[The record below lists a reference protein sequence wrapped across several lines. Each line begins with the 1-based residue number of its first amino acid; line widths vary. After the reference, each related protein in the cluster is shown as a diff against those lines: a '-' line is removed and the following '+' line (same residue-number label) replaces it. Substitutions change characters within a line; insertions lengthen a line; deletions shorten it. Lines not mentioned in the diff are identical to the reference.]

1 MSAVIAIVVS
11 AVVLGLLVARF
22 IPRADAVAIIAF
34 LAVILWVL
42 RMPAL
47 PGLGSIW
54 PVHGWPPPTP
64 WMAVGSAA
72 MAAAASCFLRH
83 TLSVPAVWPAAVFS
97 AILSIVFYMLLLPR
111 MLACLHERRGPGQQA
126 TDDTQPGQAPA
137 VESPRPSAPTAKSPF
152 ASLGLG
158 TEAPADAP
166 CGAPIHDR
174 ERLLRLRR
182 WLDGGENPIGSAQ
195 DDLFDIKEQASRLVS
210 LLQPRGVADPAGTV
224 HLIGARGSGKSTL
237 IRLAAEQAE
246 SQKVAG
252 AIKLRFC
259 YISLWDHADAASAVR
274 AAVIEGIK
282 SIKDR
287 LDIIPFAGAPA
298 SLPRALFGQS
308 GAAGILDVIAA
319 PPTEVWLPALSELL
333 LRTRCRLI
341 FCVEDTD
348 RIAPK
353 EKAAAY
359 FSLLEGF
366 LDAVK
371 RYPGFG
377 YILCS
382 ATPTWSEPA
391 GDQPALRKEPEA
403 SGRFSLSSLVGYF
416 GEQSTRRQPLSGD
429 ILKDIELSVA
439 SARADYGLRDFWQV
453 AGGVALPRLFQNQVH
468 FDAAMASKCE
478 AVLKVFR
485 VWMDGQISPGTET
498 TRPDSQRTF
507 TAFLNDSSE
516 FGVMR
521 HLTPRTLR
529 NGLRD
534 ARRRWLNMVRA
545 AKAAKPEKGSG
556 GDLYLPCPDPDSV
569 LVACLILA
577 CFPDQAGRI
586 LRHGIHDWFD
596 TIAATAARAN
606 GLGEGEG
613 NSQTTVGRNLRILS
627 GFSEA
632 VRDVVDY
639 DQKLRPRGLAG
650 PAEKARKNWQI
661 FCNS

>member
-1 MSAVIAIVVS
+1 MKRNLYPLFFVSAVIAIVVS

-22 IPRADAVAIIAF
+22 IPRAEAVATIAF
-34 LAVILWVL
+34 LVVILWVL

-54 PVHGWPPPTP
+54 PVHGWPPPAP
-64 WMAVGSAA
+64 WIAVGSAA

-83 TLSVPAVWPAAVFS
+83 TLPVPAVWPAAVFS

-111 MLACLHERRGPGQQA
+111 MLACLHEHRAPGQHA
-126 TDDTQPGQAPA
+126 TDDTQPEQ
-137 VESPRPSAPTAKSPF
+137 
-152 ASLGLG
+152 
-158 TEAPADAP
+158 APADAP
-166 CGAPIHDR
+166 CGASIHDR
-174 ERLLRLRR
+174 ERLLRLQR
-182 WLDGGENPIGSAQ
+182 WLDGGESPIGSAQ
-195 DDLFDIKEQASRLVS
+195 DDLFDIKEQASGLVS

-287 LDIIPFAGAPA
+287 LDIVPFAGAPA

-333 LRTRCRLI
+333 LRVRCRLI

-377 YILCS
+377 YVLCS
-382 ATPTWSEPA
+382 ATPIWSESEPA

-403 SGRFSLSSLVGYF
+403 IDLLNLRNLEDHF
-416 GEQSTRRQPLSGD
+416 GELSRTHQTLSGD
-429 ILKDIELSVA
+429 ILKEIELSVA
-439 SARADYGLRDFWQV
+439 SARADYGLRNFWQV

-478 AVLKVFR
+478 AVLEVFR
-485 VWMDGQISPGTET
+485 AWMDGQTSPGTET
-498 TRPDSQRTF
+498 TRPYITRTPGVDPQRRRETF
-507 TAFLNDSSE
+507 TAFLNDPSE
-516 FGVMR
+516 FGVVR
-521 HLTPRTLR
+521 HLSPRTLR

-545 AKAAKPEKGSG
+545 AKEAESEGGSG
-556 GDLYLPCPDPDSV
+556 GDLYLRCPDPDSV

-596 TIAATAARAN
+596 TLAATAARAA
-606 GLGEGEG
+606 GYGEGG
-613 NSQTTVGRNLRILS
+613 QNSQTTVGRNLRILS

-632 VRDVVDY
+632 VRNVVDY
-639 DQKLRPRGLAG
+639 DQQLRPMGLAG
-650 PAEKARKNWQI
+650 PAEQARKNWQV

>member
-1 MSAVIAIVVS
+1 VKRNLYPLFFVSAVIAIVVS

-64 WMAVGSAA
+64 WIAVGSAA

-111 MLACLHERRGPGQQA
+111 MLARLHERRGPGQQA
-126 TDDTQPGQAPA
+126 TDDTQLEQ
-137 VESPRPSAPTAKSPF
+137 
-152 ASLGLG
+152 
-158 TEAPADAP
+158 APADAP
-166 CGAPIHDR
+166 CGASIHDR
-174 ERLLRLRR
+174 EPLIRLQR

-195 DDLFDIKEQASRLVS
+195 DDLFDIKEQASGLVS
-210 LLQPRGVADPAGTV
+210 LLQPRGLADPAGTV

-298 SLPRALFGQS
+298 SLPRALFGQA

-416 GEQSTRRQPLSGD
+416 GEQSTRRQPLSGN

-439 SARADYGLRDFWQV
+439 SARADYGFRNFWQV

-556 GDLYLPCPDPDSV
+556 GDLYLRCPDPDSV

-586 LRHGIHDWFD
+586 LRYGIHNWFD
-596 TIAATAARAN
+596 TLAATAARAN
-606 GLGEGEG
+606 GLGEGG
-613 NSQTTVGRNLRILS
+613 QNSQTTVGRNLRILS

-632 VRDVVDY
+632 VRNVVDY
-639 DQKLRPRGLAG
+639 DQQLRPRGLAG
-650 PAEKARKNWQI
+650 AAEQARKNWQV
-661 FCNS
+661 FCTS